1 MQTEMNAAE
10 LKQVF
15 KQALIETFEEKTELF
30 HDIIMEA
37 LEDIALSRAIS
48 EGEDTENVSKDEVF
62 KILEGR
68 SLLNYQAVKNSP

>member
-1 MQTEMNAAE
+1 MQTEMNATE

-15 KQALIETFEEKTELF
+15 KQALIETFEEKTDLF

-48 EGEDTENVSKDEVF
+48 EGENTENVSKEDVF
-62 KILEGR
+62 QILEDR
-68 SLLNYQAVKNSP
+68 A